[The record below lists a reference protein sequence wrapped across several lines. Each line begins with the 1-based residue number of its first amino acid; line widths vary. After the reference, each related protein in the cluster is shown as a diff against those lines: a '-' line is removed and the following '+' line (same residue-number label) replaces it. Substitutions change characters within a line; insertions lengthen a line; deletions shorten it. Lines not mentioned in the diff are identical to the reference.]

1 MSKSYKAD
9 ALSNEF
15 HNFLADLESLLK
27 ETANLSGEELSQA
40 REKIRRRVESAKE
53 SAVHLGSEIAEGA
66 GKVAATANHEVHE
79 EPWKA
84 IGAGAAVGLL
94 LGLLFARR

>member
-15 HNFLADLESLLK
+15 HNFLTDLESLLK
-27 ETANLSGEELSQA
+27 ETTHLSGEELSQA

-53 SAVHLGSEIAEGA
+53 SVVHLGSEIAEGA

>member
-15 HNFLADLESLLK
+15 QNFLADLESLLK
-27 ETANLSGEELSQA
+27 ETTHLSGEELSQA
-40 REKIRRRVESAKE
+40 RDKIRRRVESAKE
-53 SAVHLGSEIAEGA
+53 SVVHLGSEIAE
-66 GKVAATANHEVHE
+66 VAATANHEVHE